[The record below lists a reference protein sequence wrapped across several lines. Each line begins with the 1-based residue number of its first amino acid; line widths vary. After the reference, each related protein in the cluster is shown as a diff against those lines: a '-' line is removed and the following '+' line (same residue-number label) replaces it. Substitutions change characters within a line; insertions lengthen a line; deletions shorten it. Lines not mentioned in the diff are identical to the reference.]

1 MVLQLLQL
9 ILALF
14 LLPLARCGDIYREH
28 TKHDTTNENNNKNI
42 AESDNV
48 NSLLFSIGGVPGHL
62 VLLLVAIMLIPLIY
76 VFIKRKPKARR

>member
-42 AESDNV
+42 AESDNSSAARCH
-48 NSLLFSIGGVPGHL
+48 NADTTDIRLHQE
-62 VLLLVAIMLIPLIY
+62 
-76 VFIKRKPKARR
+76 KAESTKMRIHRSCSV